1 MHCSSAARNTSNFN
15 FSCRNSPL
23 KIKAQVVWADCPVV
37 ISLFVTDC
45 HASDSNTIILY
56 FKTAA
61 VHSRGVAVL
70 SYENMKR
77 TAGGKLLSRLET
89 SPAHSVPL
97 ETAAASHSTSIT
109 RRESS
114 CHQPTS
120 SYSLANNHH
129 QPRQTKVWQEI
140 RGLWGGES
148 SSPASALA
156 IWSSALIW
164 AEHHWTLWSPQQQGG
179 NIILHISQPTL

>member
-97 ETAAASHSTSIT
+97 ETAAASHSGHHKTGVKLSATNFSSLTPLIIT
-109 RRESS
+109 LILNLIRLWQQIRTAVRRWVDLSS
-114 CHQPTS
+114 
-120 SYSLANNHH
+120 NHW
-129 QPRQTKVWQEI
+129 PPD
-140 RGLWGGES
+140 S
-148 SSPASALA
+148 SSDMS
-156 IWSSALIW
+156 W
-164 AEHHWTLWSPQQQGG
+164 APPDSD
-179 NIILHISQPTL
+179 LHNSKVGF